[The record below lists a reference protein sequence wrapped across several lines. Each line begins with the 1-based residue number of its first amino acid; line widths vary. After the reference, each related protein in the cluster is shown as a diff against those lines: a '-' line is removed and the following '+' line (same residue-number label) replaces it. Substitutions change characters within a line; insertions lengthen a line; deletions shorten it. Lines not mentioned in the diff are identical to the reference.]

1 MNGLTIACD
10 DGSCGELARTGN
22 TELAVSTEVSASA
35 AVVVVGVGIDFF
47 AVAKRH
53 RIVCSRRASTLV
65 AILSGTAVVAAS
77 AAIR

>member
-1 MNGLTIACD
+1 MNGLAIACD
-10 DGSCGELARTGN
+10 DGCCGEPARTRN
-22 TELAVSTEVSASA
+22 TELAVSTKVSASA

-53 RIVCSRRASTLV
+53 RIVCSRRARTLV